1 MYSIKRFL
9 NMNHIESIHLINSI
23 RNHEDYLSLTC
34 KSFLQRR
41 STVWTPTQATV
52 STAIAIRASDF

>member
-1 MYSIKRFL
+1 
-9 NMNHIESIHLINSI
+9 MNHIESIHLINSI